1 MSNIVRLHKH
11 SNEAPVKVSGA
22 TAQHRHRSVVFQK
35 PLVAK
40 LTVFISSDY
49 KEGLCNSAGL
59 LGVHISVVKK
69 KKKKNPSG
77 SVLLCIVFLPTE
89 ANGGPVKRKGQ
100 GQSRGL
106 AVAETGS

>member
-22 TAQHRHRSVVFQK
+22 TAQHRHRSVVFQN

-40 LTVFISSDY
+40 LTVFIPSDY
-49 KEGLCNSAGL
+49 KEGLCNAAGL
-59 LGVHISVVKK
+59 LGVHISVVQKK
-69 KKKKNPSG
+69 KKESIWKC
-77 SVLLCIVFLPTE
+77 VLFF
-89 ANGGPVKRKGQ
+89 ANRGKWGPCEEKGA